1 MKKFGVLALLCL
13 AVGLGGCSKSN
24 DAPPPQAQGKTTFF
38 DVTDEAGWWF
48 DTGTKIGET
57 RSLAVVGPGTKIKF
71 LQKSSKFGPAAIN
84 GASRVESLHTVTS
97 LIWPSTANK
106 NEQMDQPTANQDD
119 QEVTL
124 HTPGLHVFVCK
135 VHPYMLAGVIVDDPS
150 TKDGLDIGAKL
161 HLLGTTD
168 PTNAATALPSY
179 SDIGLRL
186 VRAFFV
192 VTSPANW
199 KDYTKV
205 GIPYQPIY
213 PAVPVILAD
222 KNGNVVPVADL
233 NAALTGFIDGADIP
247 ATITPPTDGVGEVW
261 VDTQYEQTVSKG
273 AAKPST
279 ITVIDVAG
287 VNKWKMKRKIAL
299 PAQQMN
305 NGHNMWASH
314 DQTQI
319 YQTEWHGTSLYAIER
334 ATGLLLKEIKVGHD
348 AAHVMTRVDT
358 EQVHVS
364 LNGED
369 AVVELDKVASP
380 EYLQLNPLRPGGLGR
395 ILMQA
400 VGQPQSQPHAHWMG
414 HDGAT
419 MATPNSNSNDST
431 FFDFLANLIVKKE
444 PTGALPIAAAMNPTS
459 TKTYVSNYLG
469 HSISVLCG
477 GVAAVPPIAAC
488 VAGGPGAKIKDIP
501 LLLNGNYDPIT
512 IGAPITGPVGGLPIQ
527 TPVSPDGKFVV
538 TGNTLTGTI
547 TIIDTTTDTLVAMV
561 PCDPGCHGVNF
572 GAKASGGYYA
582 YVTSKFSNRLI
593 VLDYDPDNDGI
604 LGLTAAQ
611 PNTGTVIP
619 GQSTEP
625 LPTVAGWVVLDDS
638 AAPLPAGAVDDPIT
652 GNKGMG
658 GQGVL
663 PVPNVYNGWVQK
675 LPAAFCGALTV
686 SQRSPVGVI
695 GGPACTP

>member
-1 MKKFGVLALLCL
+1 MKRYGILGAALCL
-13 AVGLGGCSKSN
+13 MAGLGGCSNSDN
-24 DAPPPQAQGKTTFF
+24 ASAPASSGKTTFF
-38 DVTDEAGWWF
+38 DVTDEPGWWF

-84 GASRVESLHTVTS
+84 GASRVESRHTVTS
-97 LIWPSTANK
+97 LIWPSKANK
-106 NEQMDQPTANQDD
+106 NELIDQPTANHDD

-150 TKDGLDIGAKL
+150 TKTGLDIGAKL
-161 HLLGTTD
+161 HLLGTTNPAD
-168 PTNAATALPSY
+168 PTTALPSY

-213 PAVPVILAD
+213 PAVPVILGDPA
-222 KNGNVVPVADL
+222 GNAVPVADL
-233 NAALTGFIDGADIP
+233 NAALTGFIDGANIP
-247 ATITPPTDGVGEVW
+247 ATITPTTDGVGEVW
-261 VDTQYEQTVSKG
+261 VDTQYEESVSKG

-299 PAQQMN
+299 PVQQMN
-305 NGHNMWASH
+305 NGHNMWSSH
-314 DQTQI
+314 DQQYI
-319 YQTEWHGTSLYAIER
+319 YQTEWHGKSLFVINR
-334 ATGLLLKEIKVGHD
+334 LTGAFEKEIVVGND
-348 AAHVMTRVDT
+348 PAHVMTRVNNQ
-358 EQVHVS
+358 QVHVS

-369 AVVELDKVASP
+369 SVVELDPIPSP
-380 EYLQLNPLRPGGLGR
+380 KDITFSRN
-395 ILMQA
+395 ILMQLP
-400 VGQPQSQPHAHWMG
+400 GQAQAQPHAHWMG
-414 HDGAT
+414 HDGMT
-419 MATPNSNSNDST
+419 MATPNSNSGDST
-431 FFDFLANLIVKKE
+431 LYSFITDLIVKKE
-444 PTGALPIAAAMNPTS
+444 PTGPLPIAAAMNPTS

-469 HSISVLCG
+469 HSTSVLCG
-477 GVAAVPPIAAC
+477 GVAATPTIPEC

-547 TIIDTTTDTLVAMV
+547 TIIDTATDTLVAMV

-572 GAKASGGYYA
+572 GAKAGGGYYA

-619 GQSTEP
+619 GQLVEP
-625 LPTVAGWVVLDDS
+625 PPTVAGWVVLADDVVTPVVTS
-638 AAPLPAGAVDDPIT
+638 DDAIT
-652 GNKGMG
+652 ANRGMG

-675 LPAAFCGALTV
+675 LPAALCGPLTV
-686 SQRSPVGVI
+686 QQRNPLGNLPSVNCP
-695 GGPACTP
+695 

>member
-1 MKKFGVLALLCL
+1 MKKLLKYHSALGVISVLVGISLATIS
-13 AVGLGGCSKSN
+13 CSNSDSSPASAK
-24 DAPPPQAQGKTTFF
+24 AIGAKTTFF
-38 DVTDEAGWWF
+38 DVTDEAGAWF
-48 DTGTKIGET
+48 DTGTKVAET
-57 RSLAVVGPGTKIKF
+57 RSLAIVGPGEKIKF
-71 LQKSSKFGPAAIN
+71 LQKSSKFGPASIN
-84 GASRVESLHTVTS
+84 GASRVESRHTVTS

-106 NEQMDQPTANQDD
+106 NEQIDQPTANQDD

-150 TKDGLDIGAKL
+150 TKTGLDIGAKL

-205 GIPYQPIY
+205 GIPYQPVY
-213 PAVPVILAD
+213 PAVPVILGD
-222 KNGNVVPVADL
+222 KDGNVVPVADL
-233 NAALTGFIDGADIP
+233 NAALTGFIDGANIP
-247 ATITPPTDGVGEVW
+247 ALKTPTINGVGEVW
-261 VDTQYEQTVSKG
+261 VDTQYEESVSKG
-273 AAKPST
+273 SAKPST

-287 VNKWKMKRKIAL
+287 ANAWKMKRKIAL

-314 DQTQI
+314 DQEHI
-319 YQTEWHGTSLYAIER
+319 YQTEWHGKSLFVINR
-334 ATGLLLKEIKVGHD
+334 LTGAFEKEIVVGHD
-348 AAHVMTRVDT
+348 PAHVMTRVNNQ
-358 EQVHVS
+358 QVHVS
-364 LNGED
+364 INGED
-369 AVVELDKVASP
+369 SVVELNPIPSP
-380 EYLQLNPLRPGGLGR
+380 SDLTFSRN
-395 ILMQA
+395 ILMQRP
-400 VGQPQSQPHAHWMG
+400 GEPQAQPHAHWMG
-414 HDGAT
+414 HDGNT
-419 MATPNSNSNDST
+419 MATPNSNSADST
-431 FFDFLANLIVKKE
+431 LYDFLTNLIFAKPK
-444 PTGALPIAAAMNPTS
+444 TGILPIAAAMNPNS
-459 TKTYVSNYLG
+459 TKYYVSNYLS
-469 HSISVLCG
+469 HSTSV
-477 GVAAVPPIAAC
+477 IRMSD
-488 VAGGPGAKIKDIP
+488 GAKIKDIP

-512 IGAPITGPVGGLPIQ
+512 VGAPITGPVGGLPIQ

-538 TGNTLTGTI
+538 TGNTLTGTV

-572 GAKASGGYYA
+572 GAKAGGGYYA

-593 VLDYDPDNDGI
+593 VLDYDPDGNGD
-604 LGLTAAQ
+604 ASDA
-611 PNTGTVIP
+611 V
-619 GQSTEP
+619 
-625 LPTVAGWVVLDDS
+625 VAGWVVLDDS
-638 AAPLPAGAVDDPIT
+638 AAPTTTDDAII

-675 LPAAFCGALTV
+675 LPSGGGSDSFCGQLQAA
-686 SQRSPVGVI
+686 QRSPI
-695 GGPACTP
+695 GGSIPPCTP